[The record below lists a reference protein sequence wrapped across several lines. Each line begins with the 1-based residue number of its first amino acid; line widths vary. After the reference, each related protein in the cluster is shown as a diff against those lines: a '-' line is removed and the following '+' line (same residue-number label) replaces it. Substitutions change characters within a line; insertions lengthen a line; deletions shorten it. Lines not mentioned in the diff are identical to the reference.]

1 MANPKKKHTRM
12 RTGMRRASNWRIEAS
27 NLSKCSHCGAP
38 SLSHKICPECGFYDG
53 ELILPRKVKKKK
65 EGEEGTQSAPQ

>member
-12 RTGMRRASNWRIEAS
+12 RTGMRRASNWRIVAS
-27 NLSKCSHCGAP
+27 SLSKCSHCGGP
-38 SLSHKICPECGFYDG
+38 TQPHTICTECGFYNN

-65 EGEEGTQSAPQ
+65 EGEEGTQQN